1 MNWASLNSIAN
12 FDDGIYVSE
21 VAIFFMEVQRRSY
34 YANLLWFFP
43 LILFYYYFFSFLYSS
58 TFSSDVSNGICTVT
72 SFVIS
77 LLCQSF

>member
-43 LILFYYYFFSFLYSS
+43 LIFLY
-58 TFSSDVSNGICTVT
+58 F
-72 SFVIS
+72 
-77 LLCQSF
+77 LLSVFEYVLRGC